1 MIDNR
6 VEALIKAIGN
16 LRNFHHSGEDVK
28 NIRNCLDRIFKPDA
42 TCINFVY
49 TVNTDKLPF
58 GCIVFPRLSGEEINN
73 FLIVGESTRID
84 EYEVEI
90 DSKLFDYGL
99 TDEQVV
105 QVILFNVYHMIKDIK
120 PCDVVREAI
129 DDYFTK
135 SASQLAIRNSIQYQ
149 AILYLGIV
157 DALQQVTSC
166 LYLPNDIVND
176 AFLESLG
183 LYYFEDTLNKL
194 YQRFPDCDNEAT
206 RMPKLSMI
214 EWTLRVYDDVDKE
227 RIPAIH
233 LLNKVKS
240 ITASTLYI
248 DRINAVIN
256 ALNRIDTS
264 IAVSEAVNQVF
275 MEAKRRG
282 GLLAYLKYSGLR
294 DIENDL
300 YEFQLRAKNS
310 ESEQEVLYALK
321 QINARLAILDDYI
334 RENPDDPD
342 IDRWIGVKE
351 EYMDIRDIL
360 AKKKLHKRNYGVFVD
375 YDALDKE
382 DNDQDSTDY

>member
-105 QVILFNVYHMIKDIK
+105 QVILFNIYHMIKDIK

-183 LYYFEDTLNKL
+183 LYYFEDTLNRL

-206 RMPKLSMI
+206 RMPKLSML

-264 IAVSEAVNQVF
+264 VAVSEAVNQVF

-360 AKKKLHKRNYGVFVD
+360 AKKKLHKRSYGVFVD

>member
-58 GCIVFPRLSGEEINN
+58 GCVVFPRLSGEEINN
-73 FLIVGESTRID
+73 FFIVGESTRID

-206 RMPKLSMI
+206 RMPKLSML

-264 IAVSEAVNQVF
+264 VAVSEAVNQVF

>member
-206 RMPKLSMI
+206 RMPKLSML
-214 EWTLRVYDDVDKE
+214 EWVLRVYDDVDKE

-264 IAVSEAVNQVF
+264 VAVSEAVNQVF

-360 AKKKLHKRNYGVFVD
+360 AKKKLHKRSYGVFVD

>member
-6 VEALIKAIGN
+6 VEDLIKAIGN

-42 TCINFVY
+42 ACINFVY

-58 GCIVFPRLSGEEINN
+58 GCVVFPRLSGEEINN

-206 RMPKLSMI
+206 RMPKLSML

-264 IAVSEAVNQVF
+264 VAISEAVDQVF

-360 AKKKLHKRNYGVFVD
+360 AKKKLHKRSYGVFVD

>member
-206 RMPKLSMI
+206 RMPKLSML

-264 IAVSEAVNQVF
+264 VVVSEAVNQVF

-360 AKKKLHKRNYGVFVD
+360 AKKKLHKRSYGVFVD

>member
-6 VEALIKAIGN
+6 VEDLIKAIGN

-206 RMPKLSMI
+206 RMPKLSML

-264 IAVSEAVNQVF
+264 IVVSEAVNQVF

-360 AKKKLHKRNYGVFVD
+360 AKKKLHKRSYGVFVD

-382 DNDQDSTDY
+382 DNDQDSADY

>member
-42 TCINFVY
+42 SCINFVY

-206 RMPKLSMI
+206 RMPKLSML

-264 IAVSEAVNQVF
+264 VAVSEAVNQVF

>member
-42 TCINFVY
+42 ACINFVY

-58 GCIVFPRLSGEEINN
+58 GCVVFPRLSGEEINN

-120 PCDVVREAI
+120 PCDVVRESI

-206 RMPKLSMI
+206 RMPKLSML
-214 EWTLRVYDDVDKE
+214 EWALRVYDDVDKE

-264 IAVSEAVNQVF
+264 VAVSEAVNQVF

-360 AKKKLHKRNYGVFVD
+360 AKKKLHKRSYGVFVD

>member
-206 RMPKLSMI
+206 RMPKLSML

-382 DNDQDSTDY
+382 DDDQDSTDY

>member
-42 TCINFVY
+42 TCINFIY

-58 GCIVFPRLSGEEINN
+58 GCVVFPRLSGEEINN

-120 PCDVVREAI
+120 PCDVVREYI

-206 RMPKLSMI
+206 RMPKLSML

-264 IAVSEAVNQVF
+264 VAVSEAVNQVF

-360 AKKKLHKRNYGVFVD
+360 AKKKLHKRSYGVFVD

>member
-42 TCINFVY
+42 SCINFVY

-264 IAVSEAVNQVF
+264 VAVSEAVNQVF

>member
-6 VEALIKAIGN
+6 VEDLIKAIGN

-58 GCIVFPRLSGEEINN
+58 GCVVFPRLSGEEINN

-206 RMPKLSMI
+206 RMPKLSML

-264 IAVSEAVNQVF
+264 VAVSEAVNQVF

-360 AKKKLHKRNYGVFVD
+360 AKKKLHKRSYGVFVD

>member
-58 GCIVFPRLSGEEINN
+58 GCVVFPRLSGEEINN

-206 RMPKLSMI
+206 RMPKLSML
-214 EWTLRVYDDVDKE
+214 EWILRVYDDVDKE

-264 IAVSEAVNQVF
+264 VAVSEAVNQVF

>member
-42 TCINFVY
+42 SCINFVY

-149 AILYLGIV
+149 AILYLGII

-206 RMPKLSMI
+206 RMPKLSML

-264 IAVSEAVNQVF
+264 VAVSEAVNQVF

>member
-58 GCIVFPRLSGEEINN
+58 GCVVFPRLSGEEINN

-206 RMPKLSMI
+206 RMPKLSML

-264 IAVSEAVNQVF
+264 VAVSEAVNQVF

-351 EYMDIRDIL
+351 EYMDIRDIHE
-360 AKKKLHKRNYGVFVD
+360 KKKLHKRNYGVFVD

>member
-206 RMPKLSMI
+206 RMPKLSML

-264 IAVSEAVNQVF
+264 VAVSEAVNQVF

-360 AKKKLHKRNYGVFVD
+360 AKKKLHKRSYGVFVD

>member
-58 GCIVFPRLSGEEINN
+58 GCVVFPRLSGEEINN

-206 RMPKLSMI
+206 RMPKLSML

-256 ALNRIDTS
+256 ALNRIDNS
-264 IAVSEAVNQVF
+264 VAVSEAVNQVF

-360 AKKKLHKRNYGVFVD
+360 AKKKLHKRSYGVFVD

>member
-58 GCIVFPRLSGEEINN
+58 GCVIFPRLSGEGINN

-206 RMPKLSMI
+206 RMPKLSML

-264 IAVSEAVNQVF
+264 VVVSEAVNQVF

-360 AKKKLHKRNYGVFVD
+360 AKKKLHKRSYGVFVD

>member
-99 TDEQVV
+99 SDEQVV

-206 RMPKLSMI
+206 RMPKLSML

-264 IAVSEAVNQVF
+264 VAVSEAVNQVF

>member
-206 RMPKLSMI
+206 RMPKLSML

-264 IAVSEAVNQVF
+264 VAVSEAVNQVF

>member
-1 MIDNR
+1 M
-6 VEALIKAIGN
+6 
-16 LRNFHHSGEDVK
+16 
-28 NIRNCLDRIFKPDA
+28 
-42 TCINFVY
+42 
-49 TVNTDKLPF
+49 
-58 GCIVFPRLSGEEINN
+58 
-73 FLIVGESTRID
+73 
-84 EYEVEI
+84 
-90 DSKLFDYGL
+90 
-99 TDEQVV
+99 
-105 QVILFNVYHMIKDIK
+105 
-120 PCDVVREAI
+120 
-129 DDYFTK
+129 
-135 SASQLAIRNSIQYQ
+135 
-149 AILYLGIV
+149 
-157 DALQQVTSC
+157 
-166 LYLPNDIVND
+166 YLPNDIVND

-206 RMPKLSMI
+206 RMPKLSML

-264 IAVSEAVNQVF
+264 VAVSETVNQVF

>member
-58 GCIVFPRLSGEEINN
+58 GCVVFPRLSGEEINN

-206 RMPKLSMI
+206 RMPKLSML

-264 IAVSEAVNQVF
+264 VVVSEAVNQVF

-360 AKKKLHKRNYGVFVD
+360 AKKKLHKRSYGVFVD

>member
-206 RMPKLSMI
+206 RMPKLSML

-264 IAVSEAVNQVF
+264 VAVSEAVNQVF

-375 YDALDKE
+375 YDVLDKE

>member
-58 GCIVFPRLSGEEINN
+58 GCVVFPRLSGEEINN

-105 QVILFNVYHMIKDIK
+105 QVVLFNIYHMIKDIK

-206 RMPKLSMI
+206 RMPKLSML

-264 IAVSEAVNQVF
+264 VTVSEAVNQVF

>member
-58 GCIVFPRLSGEEINN
+58 GCVVFPRLSGEEINN

-206 RMPKLSMI
+206 RMPKLSML

-264 IAVSEAVNQVF
+264 VAVSEAVNQVF

-360 AKKKLHKRNYGVFVD
+360 AKKKLHKRSYGVFVD

>member
-42 TCINFVY
+42 SCINFVY

-206 RMPKLSMI
+206 RMPKLSML

-264 IAVSEAVNQVF
+264 VAVSEAVDQVF

-360 AKKKLHKRNYGVFVD
+360 AKKKLHKRSYGVFVD

>member
-6 VEALIKAIGN
+6 VEDLIKAIGN

-58 GCIVFPRLSGEEINN
+58 GCVVFPRLSGEEINN

-206 RMPKLSMI
+206 RMPKLSML

-264 IAVSEAVNQVF
+264 VAVSEAVNQVF

-342 IDRWIGVKE
+342 IDRWIRVKE

>member
-58 GCIVFPRLSGEEINN
+58 GCVVFPRLSGEEINN

-206 RMPKLSMI
+206 RMPKLSML

-264 IAVSEAVNQVF
+264 VAVSEAVNQVF

>member
-42 TCINFVY
+42 SCINFVY

-194 YQRFPDCDNEAT
+194 YQRFPDCDNEVT
-206 RMPKLSMI
+206 RMPKLSML
-214 EWTLRVYDDVDKE
+214 EWALRVYDDVDKE

-264 IAVSEAVNQVF
+264 VAVSEAVNQVF

>member
-6 VEALIKAIGN
+6 VEDLIKAIGN

-129 DDYFTK
+129 DDYFIK

-206 RMPKLSMI
+206 RMPKLSML

-360 AKKKLHKRNYGVFVD
+360 AKKKLHKRSYGVFVD

>member
-206 RMPKLSMI
+206 RMPQLSML

-264 IAVSEAVNQVF
+264 VAVSEAVNQVF

>member
-16 LRNFHHSGEDVK
+16 LRSFHHSGEDVK

-206 RMPKLSMI
+206 RMPKLSML

-264 IAVSEAVNQVF
+264 VVVSEAVNQVF

-282 GLLAYLKYSGLR
+282 GLFAYLKYSGLR

-360 AKKKLHKRNYGVFVD
+360 AKKKLHKRSYGVFVD

>member
-206 RMPKLSMI
+206 RMPKLSML

>member
-58 GCIVFPRLSGEEINN
+58 GCVVFPRLSGEEINN

-206 RMPKLSMI
+206 RMPKLSML

-264 IAVSEAVNQVF
+264 VAVSEAVNQVF

-382 DNDQDSTDY
+382 DNDQDYTDY

>member
-42 TCINFVY
+42 TCINFIY

>member
-42 TCINFVY
+42 SCINFVY

-58 GCIVFPRLSGEEINN
+58 GCVVFPRLSGEEINN

-206 RMPKLSMI
+206 RMPKLSML

-264 IAVSEAVNQVF
+264 VAVSEAVNQVF

>member
-49 TVNTDKLPF
+49 TTNTDKLPF
-58 GCIVFPRLSGEEINN
+58 GCVVFPRLSGEEINN

-206 RMPKLSMI
+206 RMPKLSML
-214 EWTLRVYDDVDKE
+214 EWSLRVYDDVDKE

-264 IAVSEAVNQVF
+264 VVVSEAVNQVF

-360 AKKKLHKRNYGVFVD
+360 AKKKLHKRSYGVFVD

>member
-6 VEALIKAIGN
+6 VEDLIKAIGN

-206 RMPKLSMI
+206 RMPKLSML

-264 IAVSEAVNQVF
+264 VAVSEAVNQVF

-360 AKKKLHKRNYGVFVD
+360 AKKKLHKRSYGVFVD

>member
-58 GCIVFPRLSGEEINN
+58 GCVVFPRLSGEEINN

-206 RMPKLSMI
+206 RMPKLSML
-214 EWTLRVYDDVDKE
+214 EWVLRVYDDVDKE

-264 IAVSEAVNQVF
+264 VAVSEAVNQVF

-334 RENPDDPD
+334 RENSDDPD

>member
-73 FLIVGESTRID
+73 FLIIGESTRID

-206 RMPKLSMI
+206 RMPKLSML

-264 IAVSEAVNQVF
+264 VAVSEAVNQVF